1 MILTANSKFF
11 AISNARKIV
20 VKFLFASAGYSAN
33 SQNFSA
39 TCNS

>member
-11 AISNARKIV
+11 VISSAHKIV
-20 VKFLFASAGYSAN
+20 VKFLFGSADYSAN

-39 TCNS
+39 TCSP